1 METSVISLAWPL
13 GKKVMGTE
21 EEEEEEVLCVLSVF
35 FYQPL
40 DYNIKY
46 LFAEGVAWRWR
57 SLRVFIQYF
66 VG

>member
-1 METSVISLAWPL
+1 VRSQ
-13 GKKVMGTE
+13 
-21 EEEEEEVLCVLSVF
+21 CF

-40 DYNIKY
+40 DYSIKY